1 MPLTDLELRKLKPTG
16 RRRRFFDAGG
26 LYLELS
32 PTGGCWWRLKYR
44 YLGKEKRLSLGT
56 YPEVS
61 LKDARFKRDDARK
74 LLRQGI
80 DPSAVRRAERAA
92 GVERAA
98 NSFEIV
104 AREWLD
110 KQSAVFVPDH
120 AKRVK
125 SLFETDLFPWLGKR
139 PVAEI
144 TAPEL
149 LGVLRRI
156 EGREALDT
164 AHRARA
170 HCGQVF
176 RYAIATGRAERD
188 PSADLRGAL
197 PPATGGHF
205 AAITEPTRAGELLRM
220 LWGHEGTPV
229 VNAAVKLAPLLF
241 VRPGELRTARWAD
254 IDMVNGEW
262 RFIASKTETHH
273 IVPLATQAVAI
284 LRELHRTTGAG
295 QYVFPSER
303 GPSRPMSSA
312 AVLAAMRSM
321 GIPSEEMSGHGF
333 RAMARTMLDEQL
345 HFPVDIIEHQL
356 AHNVRDPLGR
366 AYNRTAHLPE
376 RRRMMQE
383 WADYL
388 DKLRA
393 DVKVLP
399 LKREAA
405 A

>member
-16 RRRRFFDAGG
+16 RTRRLFDAGG

-32 PTGGCWWRLKYR
+32 PNGGCWWRLKFR

-74 LLRQGI
+74 QLSQGI
-80 DPSAVRRAERAA
+80 DPSAVRKAAKAA

-104 AREWLD
+104 AREWLE
-110 KQSAVFVPDH
+110 KQSDAFVPGH
-120 AKRVK
+120 HKRVK
-125 SLFETDLFPWLGKR
+125 KLFEKDLFPWLGSR
-139 PVAEI
+139 PVADI
-144 TAPEL
+144 TPPEL

-170 HCGQVF
+170 HCGQIF

-197 PPATGGHF
+197 PAATAGHF
-205 AAITEPTRAGELLRM
+205 AAITEPARAGELLRM
-220 LWGHEGTPV
+220 LWGHEGTAV
-229 VNAAVKLAPLLF
+229 VQAAVKLAPLLF

-254 IDMVNGEW
+254 IDLGAAEW
-262 RFIASKTETHH
+262 RFVASKTKTPH

-284 LRELHRTTGAG
+284 LRELHRSTGHG
-295 QYVFPSER
+295 PYVFPSER
-303 GPSRPMSSA
+303 GLSRPMSSG
-312 AVLAAMRSM
+312 AVLAALRSM
-321 GIPSEEMSGHGF
+321 GIKSDEMSGHGF

-393 DVKVLP
+393 DVRVLP
-399 LKREAA
+399 LRGKAVA
-405 A
+405 